1 MAQTMRRGPL
11 AALNLASINR
21 VQDERAHTKEN
32 VIAAATAAFAI
43 VAIVCAFFPSMHIL
57 GAWSGL
63 AGVLAGLGGQMISST
78 TLERFAL
85 VISLGAAAVGLFIN
99 MANGGLY

>member
-1 MAQTMRRGPL
+1 MAQVMRRGPM
-11 AALNLASINR
+11 AALASINR
-21 VQDERAHTKEN
+21 VHDDKPHTKEN
-32 VIAAATAAFAI
+32 ALAAATAVFAV

-63 AGVLAGLGGQMISST
+63 AGVFVGLGGQMISAT
-78 TLERFAL
+78 TLERFVL
-85 VISLGAAAVGLFIN
+85 IISLGASAVGLFIN